1 MQPSDPIAA
10 VVHDDPYPYYASL
23 AARGAL
29 VFDEGLKLWIAA
41 SPASVRAVLAHAD
54 CRVRP
59 LAEPVPA
66 AIAGGPAGQVFG
78 ALLRMNE
85 GAAHTQPKLAL
96 QRALAGVDLAQA
108 SALAASFMVDAVQA
122 VKANAPAALA
132 EPAAPS
138 AGPALL
144 ARAMFQVPVSTVASL
159 LGFPAATLSTLCEW
173 MGDFVACLSPLST
186 PAQLEGAHA
195 AARVLLDSF
204 RALLRGAP
212 AAAPDSLLAL
222 LLKEAHA
229 VGWAQADGLLA
240 NLVGLLSQT
249 YEASAGLI
257 GNSVIAAHRQA
268 DGAAASAA
276 NAAALVAA
284 VSRNDPPIQNTRRF
298 VAQDCTVAGTPL
310 RAGQAILVVLAAASR
325 DPDAQGEVFGF
336 GHGIHACPGHA
347 LACAIA
353 VGALAPLL
361 ARPLPAPLAW
371 RYRASVNARI
381 PDFSHLG
388 EAP

>member
-23 AARGAL
+23 AARSGL

-66 AIAGGPAGQVFG
+66 AIAGAPAGQVFA
-78 ALLRMNE
+78 ALVRMNE

-96 QRALAGVDLAQA
+96 QRALAGVDLARA
-108 SALAASFMVDAVQA
+108 TALAAGFTAQA
-122 VKANAPAALA
+122 LRATGLAAA
-132 EPAAPS
+132 AAPP
-138 AGPALL
+138 AGTALL
-144 ARAMFQVPVSTVASL
+144 AQAMFQVPVSTVAAL
-159 LGFPAATLSTLCEW
+159 LGFPAASLPALCGW

-186 PAQLEGAHA
+186 REQLDGAHG
-195 AARVLLDSF
+195 AARALLDSF
-204 RALLRGAP
+204 RTLLRDAP
-212 AAAPDSLLAL
+212 GAAPGSLLAL
-222 LLKEAHA
+222 VLQEAHE
-229 VGWAQADGLLA
+229 VGWVQSDGLLA

-249 YEASAGLI
+249 YEATAGLI
-257 GNSVIAAHRQA
+257 GNSVIAANRHA
-268 DGAAASAA
+268 GGAAANAA
-276 NAAALVAA
+276 NAAALVAE

-298 VAQDCTVAGTPL
+298 AAQDCTVAGTPV
-310 RAGQAILVVLAAASR
+310 RAGQAILVLLAAASR
-325 DPDAQGEVFGF
+325 DPGAQGEAFGF
-336 GHGIHACPGHA
+336 GHGIHACPGQA

-353 VGALAPLL
+353 AGVVEQLL
-361 ARPLPAPLAW
+361 AQPLPAPLAW

-381 PDFSHLG
+381 PIFSSIG
-388 EAP
+388 ESH